1 VSSQLPPFQSFLDGH
16 REIVWRFLVS
26 AVGAAEAED
35 CFQETFIAALRAYPT
50 LRDASNLRGW
60 LLTIAHRK
68 ALDHHRERVRAPL
81 ATDDMRLLDGVAA
94 TDTSA
99 GAAADGEIWESVRRL
114 PPKQSMAVAHRFAN
128 DLAYRDIGRILGC
141 TEEAARRNV
150 HEGLK
155 RLRQEYAK

>member
-1 VSSQLPPFQSFLDGH
+1 VTLPPFQALLDQH
-16 REIVWRFLVS
+16 QADVYRLLVRT
-26 AVGAAEAED
+26 VGPTDADD

-50 LRDASNLRGW
+50 LRVATNLRGW

-68 ALDHHRERVRAPL
+68 ALDHHRSRARGPM
-81 ATDDMRLLDGVAA
+81 ATDDMRVLDGAA
-94 TDTSA
+94 SETTAHGPTLDN
-99 GAAADGEIWESVRRL
+99 EIWESVRRL
-114 PPKQSMAVAHRFAN
+114 PPKQSMAVAQRFAN

>member
-1 VSSQLPPFQSFLDGH
+1 MGPID
-16 REIVWRFLVS
+16 
-26 AVGAAEAED
+26 ADD
-35 CFQETFIAALRAYPT
+35 CFQETFIAALRAYPA

-60 LLTIAHRK
+60 LFTIAHRK
-68 ALDHHRERVRAPL
+68 ALDHHRGRARAPL

-94 TDTSA
+94 ADTAPGSNL
-99 GAAADGEIWESVRRL
+99 DGEIWESVRRL

-141 TEEAARRNV
+141 TEAAARRNV

-155 RLRQEYAK
+155 RLRQEHAK

>member
-1 VSSQLPPFQSFLDGH
+1 LSVTLPPFQALLDEH
-16 REIVWRFLVS
+16 QADVYRLLVRV
-26 AVGAAEAED
+26 VGPIDADD
-35 CFQETFIAALRAYPT
+35 CFQETFIAALRTYPT

-60 LLTIAHRK
+60 LLTIANRK
-68 ALDHHRERVRAPL
+68 ALDHHRGRARAPL

-94 TDTSA
+94 ADTAA
-99 GAAADGEIWESVRRL
+99 GATADGEIWESVRRL

-155 RLRQEYAK
+155 RLRQEYVK